1 MGIRGIWVC
10 VCLTALADVRSQSLT
25 KCAKVREAFQLRQLG
40 AAKAAPDTSSAGNP
54 TQRTNTRSLTDLTA
68 SAFVHLAREPL
79 DHTASCRV
87 TAMPELPSLAG
98 SEECVG
104 EDGRRSRSCERVSFI
119 SVHASRSG
127 RGAAGPDLQM
137 TSSTCRSHNLTCCT
151 KKMEERVPGG
161 GPAGLPEPSAEV
173 LLRPQALPQP
183 QCGCFPRTVC
193 EGTNHLAL
201 AIRECLTCLVMEK
214 AVEVLVHQVQN
225 HTLSLLQSA
234 YGDLAERMLPPVSEL
249 FADVEL
255 FVLGAELS
263 PEEAVQRFFHSLF
276 PLVLQQLVE
285 PGLAPLDP
293 AYAECARTAAMG
305 RRGPGAFGPAPG
317 LLAARVGGA
326 SLPARLFLQA
336 LHLGVEVVNTTAR
349 PTLARECRRAL
360 LRMAYCPRC
369 QALPARPPCTGYCL
383 NVLRGCLASLAEVD
397 APWREF
403 VRSLEELGSPPR
415 AGLDLGQA
423 LGDTTALFRDAV
435 AHMRASAPWLSAQ
448 VRSVCGLPRREPAHA
463 RIIQQGSGMRDPSLP
478 LRRPTTRT
486 DDTLGIRTREL
497 LQGLRVYRTFY
508 GGLADQMCVS
518 ELASAD
524 TITCW
529 NGADMVRRATLCF
542 LMAVSCIRYRV
553 VLVLGIDTQPLSLHE
568 LLFSRQYSPLMA
580 EGAVSIPHAPK
591 SLVTPAGAL
600 FWGDPLSSLAQEPQ
614 ERSAESVC
622 VCVFLAHTLC
632 SHYTQRVT
640 GNGVQAQSDN
650 PEVRVKE
657 VDPIINQV
665 IDKLK
670 HINQL
675 LQGRTIP
682 RLGTLDRIE
691 VGSGDMV
698 APYSGDCDD
707 EDRCWGSGNGV
718 SDSPAAPKPEEI
730 AVTFGL
736 EL

>member
-40 AAKAAPDTSSAGNP
+40 AAKAAPDTSSAG
-54 TQRTNTRSLTDLTA
+54 
-68 SAFVHLAREPL
+68 
-79 DHTASCRV
+79 
-87 TAMPELPSLAG
+87 
-98 SEECVG
+98 
-104 EDGRRSRSCERVSFI
+104 
-119 SVHASRSG
+119 
-127 RGAAGPDLQM
+127 PDLQM

-151 KKMEERVPGG
+151 KKMEERYQV
-161 GPAGLPEPSAEV
+161 AARRDFQN
-173 LLRPQALPQP
+173 LLQKSCSSLKLFLSRSVAAFQ
-183 QCGCFPRTVC
+183 
-193 EGTNHLAL
+193 E
-201 AIRECLTCLVMEK
+201 

-276 PLVLQQLVE
+276 PLVFQQLVE

-349 PTLARECRRAL
+349 PNLARECRRAL

-369 QALPARPPCTGYCL
+369 QALPARPPCMGYCL

-423 LGDTTALFRDAV
+423 LGDTTALVRDAV
-435 AHMRASAPWLSAQ
+435 AHVRASAPWLSAQ
-448 VRSVCGLPRREPAHA
+448 VRSVCGLPRRETAHA

-529 NGADMVRRATLCF
+529 NGADMVR
-542 LMAVSCIRYRV
+542 S
-553 VLVLGIDTQPLSLHE
+553 
-568 LLFSRQYSPLMA
+568 
-580 EGAVSIPHAPK
+580 
-591 SLVTPAGAL
+591 
-600 FWGDPLSSLAQEPQ
+600 
-614 ERSAESVC
+614 
-622 VCVFLAHTLC
+622 
-632 SHYTQRVT
+632 YTQRVT

-707 EDRCWGSGNGV
+707 EDSCWGSGNGV
-718 SDSPAAPKPEEI
+718 SDRPAAPK
-730 AVTFGL
+730 L
-736 EL
+736 EALLTARRGVVAGQRPGCFL